1 MSLFLIAIFSIFVKQ
16 HFQKT
21 IETMTNKLLY
31 LLPILLFFSCGPS
44 RQELAQEKLAEA
56 ISLKDSGNFN
66 LAKLKLDSMLQSFK
80 DLPEETKSAKALLV
94 EINISEQQ
102 RNLSFLD
109 SALISQ
115 EALLE
120 PLMKNFIL
128 SDDYGATKTLIH
140 KRQKPENSYNRTFL
154 RAHLN
159 EAGDFFISSRYHG
172 TKWIYHQQ
180 IKVYYQ
186 NQSVL
191 SEIVEEDKF
200 NNRRFEDGEF
210 KWEIVNY
217 KDGKDNGIVDFI
229 ATNWEK
235 PLRVQLL
242 GKAHEYIILEQYDRE
257 AIRDGYE
264 ISFILKEIDRI
275 KAELSRTQKTLQEL
289 NKELR

>member
-1 MSLFLIAIFSIFVKQ
+1 
-16 HFQKT
+16 
-21 IETMTNKLLY
+21 MTNKLLL
-31 LLPILLFFSCGPS
+31 LLPILLIISCGPS
-44 RQELAQEKLAEA
+44 RQEQAQEKLAEA

-66 LAKLKLDSMLQSFK
+66 MAKLKLDSLIYEFK
-80 DLPEETKSAKALLV
+80 DLPEEADSAKALLT
-94 EINISEQQ
+94 EINISEQT
-102 RNLSFLD
+102 RNLQFLD
-109 SALISQ
+109 SALVAQ

-128 SDDYGATKTLIH
+128 SDEYGSTKILIH
-140 KRQKPENSYNRTFL
+140 KRQKPENSFNRTFL

-159 EAGDFFISSRYHG
+159 QSGDFFISSRYHG
-172 TKWIYHQQ
+172 TKWIHHQQ
-180 IKVYYQ
+180 IKVYYN

-191 SEIVEEDKF
+191 SEIVKEDGF

-229 ATNWEK
+229 ANNWDS
-235 PLRVQLL
+235 PLRVQFM
-242 GKAHEYIILEQYDRE
+242 GKGYEYIIMEKFDRE

-275 KAELSRTQKTLQEL
+275 KAEKVRVEQTLQTLE
-289 NKELR
+289 K

>member
-1 MSLFLIAIFSIFVKQ
+1 
-16 HFQKT
+16 
-21 IETMTNKLLY
+21 MTNKLLL
-31 LLPILLFFSCGPS
+31 LLPILLIISCGPS
-44 RQELAQEKLAEA
+44 RQEQAQEKLAEA
-56 ISLKDSGNFN
+56 ISLKDSGYFN
-66 LAKLKLDSMLQSFK
+66 MAKLKLDSLIHEFK
-80 DLPEETKSAKALLV
+80 DLPEEADSAKALLT
-94 EINISEQQ
+94 EINISEQT
-102 RNLSFLD
+102 RNLQFLD
-109 SALISQ
+109 SALVAQ

-128 SDDYGATKTLIH
+128 SDEYGSTKILIH
-140 KRQKPENSYNRTFL
+140 KRQKPENSFNRTFL

-159 EAGDFFISSRYHG
+159 QSGDFFISSRYHG

-180 IKVYYQ
+180 IKVYYK

-191 SEIVEEDKF
+191 SEIVKEDGF

-229 ATNWEK
+229 ANNWDS
-235 PLRVQLL
+235 PLRVQFM
-242 GKAHEYIILEQYDRE
+242 GKGYEYIIMEKFDRE

-275 KAELSRTQKTLQEL
+275 KTEKTRVLQTLQKLE
-289 NKELR
+289 R

>member
-1 MSLFLIAIFSIFVKQ
+1 
-16 HFQKT
+16 
-21 IETMTNKLLY
+21 MTNKLIY
-31 LLPILLFFSCGPS
+31 LLPILLFFSCGPT
-44 RQELAQEKLAEA
+44 RQEQAQEKLTEA

-66 LAKLKLDSMLQSFK
+66 MAKLKLDTLIQAFK
-80 DLPEETKSAKALLV
+80 DLPEETKSAQALLR
-94 EINISEQQ
+94 EINVSEQE
-102 RNLSFLD
+102 RNLMFLD
-109 SALISQ
+109 SALIIQ

-128 SDDYGATKTLIH
+128 SDEYGSAKILIH
-140 KRQKPENSYNRTFL
+140 KRQRPENSYNRTFL

-159 EAGDFFISSRYHG
+159 EEGDFYISSRYHG

-191 SEIVEEDKF
+191 SEIVQEDGF

-229 ATNWEK
+229 ANNWES
-235 PLRVQLL
+235 PLRVQLM
-242 GKAHEYIILEQYDRE
+242 GKSHAYIIMEKFDRE

-264 ISFILKEIDRI
+264 ISFVLKEIDRI
-275 KAELSRTQKTLQEL
+275 KVERKRINQTLRRL
-289 NKELR
+289 KEEAR

>member
-1 MSLFLIAIFSIFVKQ
+1 
-16 HFQKT
+16 
-21 IETMTNKLLY
+21 MTNKLIY
-31 LLPILLFFSCGPS
+31 LLPILIFFSCGPS
-44 RQELAQEKLAEA
+44 RQEQAQEKLAEA

-66 LAKLKLDSMLQSFK
+66 MAKLKLDSLIQTFK

-94 EINISEQQ
+94 EININEQE
-102 RNLSFLD
+102 RNLQFLD

-128 SDDYGATKTLIH
+128 SEEYGSTKMLIH
-140 KRQKPENSYNRTFL
+140 KRQRPEISYNRTFL

-191 SEIVEEDKF
+191 SEIVEEDGF

-217 KDGKDNGIVDFI
+217 KEGKDNGIVDFI
-229 ATNWEK
+229 ATNWES
-235 PLRVQLL
+235 PLRVQFI
-242 GKAHEYIILEQYDRE
+242 GKGHEYIIMEKFDRE
-257 AIRDGYE
+257 AIRDAYE

-275 KAELSRTQKTLQEL
+275 KVERKRIQKSLQKLKQEVL
-289 NKELR
+289 